1 MGGIKPN
8 SREQKPGA
16 VITLGKMTSI
26 QAKRDSSRPNATDNE
41 AAAPKGGNI
50 VLFSR
55 PGRSSSAPPIVVR
68 AEDRPA
74 PWWPYHHGRR
84 LMPLFLV
91 CALALHAGLYALE
104 REPVPLASIG
114 EVSIAVDI
122 LLGSQVAPGLASTPS
137 PAAVAQPD
145 SRQTEQQA
153 KADTAD
159 PIPDEAPAQPQS
171 AAPDSQPPQAST
183 DPPLPAR
190 ELVATSSP
198 TGSIAPKPPVIERKP
213 PVIERKQPAV
223 ERKPSAVEHKPA
235 QKTREQPTTREARLH
250 PAERGRAT
258 PSTPSTPSSGVGPG
272 RSDADSNYPGRVYA
286 HLARY
291 QRAPSDGGQGVARVT
306 ISLDGSGRVL
316 GVRLT
321 QSSGNAGFDQE
332 AQALVRR
339 ASPLPPPPG
348 AKPLTLGWSVRLR

>member
-8 SREQKPGA
+8 SREQKPTA

-26 QAKRDSSRPNATDNE
+26 QAKRDSPRPSAPHN
-41 AAAPKGGNI
+41 AAAAAKGSNI

-55 PGRSSSAPPIVVR
+55 PERASAAPPIVVR

-84 LMPLFLV
+84 LMPLFLL

-104 REPVPLASIG
+104 REPVPLASIN

-122 LLGSQVAPGLASTPS
+122 LLGAQVAPGLASTPS
-137 PAAVAQPD
+137 PAVAAQAEPQEPDQP
-145 SRQTEQQA
+145 A
-153 KADTAD
+153 KAEAAD
-159 PIPDEAPAQPQS
+159 PIVEEAPAQPQS
-171 AAPDSQPPQAST
+171 AAPDSQPQAST
-183 DPPLPAR
+183 EPSPPVSK
-190 ELVATSSP
+190 LVATPSP
-198 TGSIAPKPPVIERKP
+198 TGSMAPKP

-223 ERKPSAVEHKPA
+223 ERKQPALERKPSAVEHKPA
-235 QKTREQPTTREARLH
+235 QKTREQPTAREARLH

-272 RSDADSNYPGRVYA
+272 RSDVDSNYPGRVYA